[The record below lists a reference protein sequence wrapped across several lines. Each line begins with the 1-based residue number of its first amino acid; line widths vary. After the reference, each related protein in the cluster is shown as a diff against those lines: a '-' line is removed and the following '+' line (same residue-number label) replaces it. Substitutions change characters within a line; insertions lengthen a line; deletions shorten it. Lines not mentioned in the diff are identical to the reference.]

1 MFTARKNDYMKSSKS
16 TWYTKIA
23 KSKFNAKTL
32 KTIASNAFQNDYK
45 LYRISITFQIIHI
58 IDALTI
64 IMCQKRAEMIRWLC
78 FTMFIFYWNLTL
90 ISTSK
95 FVRRLNLL
103 FICTNMCLKIRIS
116 STSKLSLRKKLI
128 VLFMQIIRFRSL
140 TNVLHITKTNKSIFV
155 KRHKEF

>member
-1 MFTARKNDYMKSSKS
+1 MKSSKS

-23 KSKFNAKTL
+23 KSKLNAKTL
-32 KTIASNAFQNDYK
+32 KTTASSAFQNDCK
-45 LYRISITFQIIHI
+45 LYRISIIFQAIHI

-64 IMCQKRAEMIRWLC
+64 IVCQKRVKMIRWLC
-78 FTMFIFYWNLTL
+78 FIMSIFYWNLTF

-140 TNVLHITKTNKSIFV
+140 TNVLHITKTNKSISV
-155 KRHKEF
+155 KRHKKF